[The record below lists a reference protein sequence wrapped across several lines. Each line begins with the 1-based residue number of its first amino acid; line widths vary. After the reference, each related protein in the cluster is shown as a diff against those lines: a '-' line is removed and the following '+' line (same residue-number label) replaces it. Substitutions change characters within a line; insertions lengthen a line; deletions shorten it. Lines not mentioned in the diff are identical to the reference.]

1 MESLILASSDSDFW
15 GLVKQIPQARFF
27 VLNEF
32 RKTSGVIIDKLDK
45 NNIKHCYMS
54 DFAQDSVQKFKS
66 DVLYRGLMAII
77 DNFNQTGNF
86 GTLDVD
92 EMLQQIFYDASIVG
106 AEGQLEKEKEAFYN
120 KYFKNGFLLKPVI
133 ENGKQR
139 FKIECHKK

>member
-1 MESLILASSDSDFW
+1 
-15 GLVKQIPQARFF
+15 LVKQIPQARFF

-32 RKTSGVIIDKLDK
+32 RKTSGV
-45 NNIKHCYMS
+45 
-54 DFAQDSVQKFKS
+54 
-66 DVLYRGLMAII
+66 II